1 MLEPHVAEDNKSIG
15 NWLFNK
21 FYYSVVVV
29 VVFCGVEYKIEN
41 KIVD

>member
-1 MLEPHVAEDNKSIG
+1 MAEYDNLIG

-29 VVFCGVEYKIEN
+29 VLVWSVEHKI
-41 KIVD
+41 